1 MTLLEGH
8 ADVVMDEV
16 GPEVVPSVATIRARF
31 NERRKQPGATD
42 SIIRKVLG
50 MDAKMRQ
57 YSEGAAFVRA
67 AIDEGGMMT
76 DSTPSGTS
84 PGEPPTL
91 PEIATPSDW
100 VKRVHG

>member
-16 GPEVVPSVATIRARF
+16 GPEVVPTVASIRARF
-31 NERRKQPGATD
+31 NDRRQQPGTMD
-42 SIIRKVLG
+42 SVVRKVLG

-57 YSEGAAFVRA
+57 YSEGAAFVRS
-67 AIDEGGMMT
+67 AIDSVGMAGFNAVW
-76 DSTPSGTS
+76 DKPANLPS
-84 PGEPPTL
+84 L
-91 PEIATPSDW
+91 AEIAEPADW